1 MDRILVYPVLV
12 MFLGLGFVLLI
23 LCVVIAWTTRI
34 SFRLAKQQPPGSGT
48 LFTVAFLQVL
58 LGVLAILAL
67 KTIKTVPVI
76 FASGLGM
83 IILSG
88 LFLQKWLIKAGWRHS
103 LRTWGIA
110 AALQLVIVP
119 VASLVLVM
127 GLVSLLLLLYPPQY

>member
-1 MDRILVYPVLV
+1 MDRILAYPVLV

-34 SFRLAKQQPPGSGT
+34 SFRLAKQGPPGSGT
-48 LFTVAFLQVL
+48 LFAVAFLQVL
-58 LGVLAILAL
+58 LGVLAVLAL

-83 IILSG
+83 MILSG
-88 LFLQKWLIKAGWRHS
+88 LFLQKWLIKVGWRQC